1 MAIRALLLVGFICHL
16 SYQAQ
21 AKHNKL
27 WICYYLVICIMYIAG
42 VVIYLGEQ
50 GEQEHM
56 AIRTASIYAEFFGLP
71 VLILQQVY
79 LYFSLKSKQLATQ
92 LLSLEVIAER
102 EAGFAKLFGKFEA
115 RFLDLH
121 EGLEAEEV
129 KKDAAEE
136 S

>member
-1 MAIRALLLVGFICHL
+1 
-16 SYQAQ
+16 
-21 AKHNKL
+21 
-27 WICYYLVICIMYIAG
+27 MYIAG

-92 LLSLEVIAER
+92 LLSLQIIAKR
-102 EAGFAKLFGKFEA
+102 ESGFAKLFRKFEA
-115 RFLDLH
+115 QFLDLH
-121 EGLEAEEV
+121 DDLKAEEV
-129 KKDAAEE
+129 KKQVTDE